1 MPGAPNRPPP
11 KDPETPVAPVVPE
24 TPERQALRR
33 LAPAR
38 VALRLDQ
45 WKGAPSP
52 DLLTPF
58 EKAEAAYASG
68 DYAAALQALDQL
80 SIRFAEPRWPTLPE
94 PFRRLRVPIPPPM
107 PPHWDPE
114 HGMAVPE
121 KEARR
126 ARRAADDQLAL
137 ARASVGWATAH
148 GTDLSTLAPRV
159 EEAAAIL
166 QAEGVVA
173 GFYDRVDPVW
183 IAVREQVA
191 KPVNRPAPRA
201 APAAEPDEVS
211 EA

>member
-11 KDPETPVAPVVPE
+11 KDPEAPVAPVVPE
-24 TPERQALRR
+24 TPERLALRR
-33 LAPAR
+33 LAPSR

-58 EKAEAAYASG
+58 DKAEAAYTAG
-68 DYAAALQALDQL
+68 DYTTALQALDQL

-114 HGMAVPE
+114 HGMEVSE

-126 ARRAADDQLAL
+126 ARRIADDQLAL
-137 ARASVGWATAH
+137 ARASVGWASAH
-148 GTDLSTLAPRV
+148 GTDLSSLAASV
-159 EEAAAIL
+159 EEAAAL
-166 QAEGVVA
+166 LESEGVVS

-183 IAVREQVA
+183 LAVRDQVA
-191 KPVNRPAPRA
+191 KPVG
-201 APAAEPDEVS
+201 APAKRAPPAAVS
-211 EA
+211 EEVTEA

>member
-11 KDPETPVAPVVPE
+11 KDPEVAVAPSLPE
-24 TPERQALRR
+24 TPERQTLRR
-33 LAPAR
+33 LGPSR

-58 EKAEAAYASG
+58 HTAESAYVAG
-68 DYAAALQALDQL
+68 DYTASLKALDQL
-80 SIRFAEPRWPTLPE
+80 SVRFAEPRWPTLPE

-126 ARRAADDQLAL
+126 ARRSADDQLAL
-137 ARASVGWATAH
+137 ARASVAWATVN
-148 GTDLSTLAPRV
+148 GTDLSSFAPRV

-166 QAEGVVA
+166 EAEGVVS
-173 GFYDRVDPVW
+173 GFYERIDAVW
-183 IAVREQVA
+183 LAVREHVVA
-191 KPVNRPAPRA
+191 PASRPAARA
-201 APAAEPDEVS
+201 APAP
-211 EA
+211 EAVGEA

>member
-11 KDPETPVAPVVPE
+11 KDPEAPAPPVVPE

-33 LAPAR
+33 LAPSR
-38 VALRLDQ
+38 IALRLDQ

-58 EKAEAAYASG
+58 EKAEAAYVEG
-68 DYAAALQALDQL
+68 DYASALQALDLL

-126 ARRAADDQLAL
+126 ARRVADDQLAL
-137 ARASVGWATAH
+137 ARASVGWASAH
-148 GTDLSTLAPRV
+148 GTDLSALAPRV
-159 EEAAAIL
+159 EEAAAVL
-166 QAEGVVA
+166 ESEGVVA
-173 GFYDRVDPVW
+173 GFYERVDPVW
-183 IAVREQVA
+183 IAVREQVT
-191 KPVNRPAPRA
+191 KPVSK
-201 APAAEPDEVS
+201 PAARVAPPVDTDEVS

>member
-11 KDPETPVAPVVPE
+11 KDPETPVAATLPE

-33 LAPAR
+33 LAPSR

-58 EKAEAAYASG
+58 HKAEAAYVAG
-68 DYAAALQALDQL
+68 DYKAALQALDQL
-80 SIRFAEPRWPTLPE
+80 SVRFAEPRWPTLPE

-126 ARRAADDQLAL
+126 ARRSADDQLAL
-137 ARASVGWATAH
+137 ARASVAWATAH
-148 GTDLSTLAPRV
+148 GVDLSSFAPRV

-166 QAEGVVA
+166 EAEGVVE
-173 GFYDRVDPVW
+173 GFYDRIDPVW
-183 IAVREQVA
+183 LAVREQVVLA
-191 KPVNRPAPRA
+191 DSRPGTQ
-201 APAAEPDEVS
+201 APAAPTSEEVG

>member
-11 KDPETPVAPVVPE
+11 KDPEVPGAPVVPE
-24 TPERQALRR
+24 TPERVALRR
-33 LAPAR
+33 LGPSR

-58 EKAEAAYASG
+58 EKAETAYVGG
-68 DYAAALQALDQL
+68 DYTTALQALDLL

-94 PFRRLRVPIPPPM
+94 PFRRLRVPIPAPM

-114 HGMAVPE
+114 HGMAAPE
-121 KEARR
+121 KEARK
-126 ARRAADDQLAL
+126 ARRVADDQLAL
-137 ARASVGWATAH
+137 ARASLGWANAH
-148 GTDLSTLAPRV
+148 GTDLSSLAAGI

-166 QAEGVVA
+166 EAEGVVP

-183 IAVREQVA
+183 NAVREKVA
-191 KPVNRPAPRA
+191 KPANAAAPRA
-201 APAAEPDEVS
+201 APVAASEEVG